1 MALPPGVS
9 ERNFQRA
16 LDRFASVVGREWVF
30 TSDEDTKLYRDAYS
44 PLFGEPEEK
53 VASAALGP
61 DSAEQVQE
69 IVRIAN
75 EYRIPLYPI
84 STGRNLGYGGAAPVL
99 SGSVVLDL
107 KRMNRILEIDE
118 RNAYALVEPGVSYFD
133 LYRYIKERGLKLWI
147 DCPDPGWGSV
157 IGNALDHGVG
167 YTMNPYRD
175 HFDGHCGLEVVTGA
189 GELVRTGMGA
199 LPGAK
204 TWQQFKYGFGPF
216 IDGMFSQSNF
226 GVVTKM
232 GVWLMPEP
240 EAYID
245 GSVEVFGH
253 DDIIPLL
260 DQMNYIMN
268 TGLQNAGTNL
278 QSPLRFA
285 VGQNP
290 ELRAALASED
300 PADIEKLNAFARER
314 EVPFYSNIFKFY
326 GPEEV
331 VRAQWAAAKKRL
343 STIAGARFR
352 EGAFYRF
359 PISDEEKDAARD
371 PQDLGFPTLATFSIG
386 ARSNFAPATRGHLGF
401 SPVIPMTGEAV
412 IESQRVFQRVLQEFG
427 TDVALLVF
435 PQSYHPRT
443 LVILCMFYVMPEVEH
458 NQAVRATFERLV
470 EVAAEHG
477 WGEYRTH
484 TAFMDQCAAAY
495 SFNDHALLRLHETIK
510 DAVDP
515 NGNSQ
520 ANNATVRKS
529 FIGRILG
536 IVRT

>member
-1 MALPPGVS
+1 MSVPPGVS
-9 ERNFQRA
+9 QRDFEGA
-16 LDRFASVVGREWVF
+16 LARFRSVVGAEWVF
-30 TSDEDTKLYRDAYS
+30 TSDEDTALYRDAYS
-44 PLFGEPEEK
+44 PFWNEPDEK
-53 VASAALGP
+53 VASAAVAP
-61 DSAEQVQE
+61 ESAEQVVA

-75 EYRIPLYPI
+75 ELRIPLYPI

-107 KRMNRILEIDE
+107 KRMNRILEVDE

-133 LYRYIKERGLKLWI
+133 LYRHIEERGLNLWI

-175 HFDGHCGLEVVTGA
+175 HWGAQCGLEVVTGD

-199 LPGAK
+199 LPK
-204 TWQQFKYGFGPF
+204 SRTWQQFKYGFGPYL
-216 IDGMFSQSNF
+216 DGMFSQSNF

-232 GVWLMPEP
+232 GVWLMPRP
-240 EAYID
+240 EAYVDCTI
-245 GSVEVFGH
+245 EVFGH
-253 DDIIPLL
+253 DDIVPLV
-260 DQMNYIMN
+260 DHMNYVCN

-278 QSPLRFA
+278 QSPIRFA
-285 VGQNP
+285 VAGNP

-300 PADIEKLNAFARER
+300 PADIAKLNAFARER
-314 EVPFYSNIFKFY
+314 GVPFYSNIFKFY
-326 GPEEV
+326 GPAEV
-331 VRAQWAAAKKRL
+331 VRAQLEYTRRRL
-343 STIAGARFR
+343 LTIPGARFR
-352 EGAFYRF
+352 EGAFYEF
-359 PISDEEKDAARD
+359 PITAEQKANVRD
-371 PQDLGFPTLATFSIG
+371 PQDLGIPTLETFSIG

-401 SPVIPMTGEAV
+401 SPVIPMRGEDV

-443 LVILCMFYVMPEVEH
+443 FVILCMFYVMPDPAH
-458 NQAVRATFERLV
+458 NDAVRRTFKRLV

-484 TAFMDQCAAAY
+484 TAFMDDCAAAY
-495 SFNDHALLRLHETIK
+495 SFNDHALRKLQEKIK

-515 NGNSQ
+515 NGILS
-520 ANNATVRKS
+520 AGRYGIWPKHLRK
-529 FIGRILG
+529 G
-536 IVRT
+536 

>member
-1 MALPPGVS
+1 MSTPPGVN
-9 ERNFQRA
+9 ERDFQRA
-16 LDRFASVVGREWVF
+16 IDRFVSVVGEEWVF
-30 TSDEDTKLYRDAYS
+30 TSDADVALYRDAYS
-44 PLFGEPEEK
+44 PLVGEAEEK
-53 VASAALGP
+53 TASAAVAP
-61 DSAEQVQE
+61 DSAEQVQQ
-69 IVRIAN
+69 IVKIAN
-75 EYRIPLYPI
+75 EFRVPLYPI
-84 STGRNLGYGGAAPVL
+84 STGRNLGYGGSAPVL

-107 KRMNRILEIDE
+107 KRMNRVLEVDE
-118 RNAYALVEPGVSYFD
+118 RNAYALVEPGVTYFD
-133 LYRYIKERGLKLWI
+133 LYRYVQERGLKLWI

-175 HFDGHCGLEVVTGA
+175 HFGAQCGMEVVTGA

-199 LPGAK
+199 LPGSK
-204 TWQQFKYGFGPF
+204 SWQHFKYGFGPYL
-216 IDGMFSQSNF
+216 DGMFSQSNF

-232 GVWLMPEP
+232 GFWLMPEP

-245 GSVEVFGH
+245 GSVDVFGH
-253 DDIIPLL
+253 DDVIPLV
-260 DQMNYIMN
+260 DHMSYIMN

-290 ELRAALASED
+290 ELRAALGSED
-300 PADIEKLNAFARER
+300 QADIAKLNAFARER

-331 VRAQWAAAKKRL
+331 VRAQWEYTKRRL
-343 STIAGARFR
+343 SSIPGVRFR

-359 PISDEEKDAARD
+359 PLTEEQKLTVRD
-371 PQDLGFPTLATFSIG
+371 PQDLGIPTLETFSIG
-386 ARSNFAPATRGHLGF
+386 ARSNFSPATRGHLGF

-412 IESQRVFQRVLQEFG
+412 IESQRVFQRALQEFEG
-427 TDVALLVF
+427 DVALLVF

-443 LVILCMFYVMPEVEH
+443 LVILCMFYVMPEVAH
-458 NQAVRATFERLV
+458 NQAVRRMFKKLI

-484 TAFMDQCAAAY
+484 TAFMDDCAAAY
-495 SFNDHALLRLHETIK
+495 SFNDHALRRLQETLK

-515 NGNSQ
+515 NGVLSAGRYGIWPKHLRQ
-520 ANNATVRKS
+520 A
-529 FIGRILG
+529 
-536 IVRT
+536 

>member
-1 MALPPGVS
+1 MATPPGVS
-9 ERNFQRA
+9 ARDFERA
-16 LDRFASVVGREWVF
+16 LRQFRSVVGDEWVF
-30 TSDEDTKLYRDAYS
+30 TSDADTAIYRDHYS
-44 PLFGEPEEK
+44 PLRDEPGEK
-53 VASAALGP
+53 LASAALGP
-61 DSAEQVQE
+61 DSAEQVQA

-75 EYRIPLYPI
+75 EYGIPLYPI
-84 STGRNLGYGGAAPVL
+84 STGRNLGYGGSAPVL

-107 KRMNRILEIDE
+107 KRMNRILEVDE

-133 LYRYIKERGLKLWI
+133 LYRYIRERNLKLWI
-147 DCPDPGWGSV
+147 DCPDPGWGSL

-175 HFDGHCGLEVVTGA
+175 HFDAHCGMEVVTGG

-199 LPGAK
+199 LPGSR
-204 TWQQFKYGFGPF
+204 TWQHFKYGFGPYL
-216 IDGMFSQSNF
+216 DGMFSQSNY
-226 GVVTKM
+226 GIVTKM
-232 GVWLMPEP
+232 GFWLMPEP

-253 DDIIPLL
+253 DDIIPLV
-260 DQMNYIMN
+260 DHMNYVMN

-278 QSPLRFA
+278 QSPIRAA
-285 VGQNP
+285 VARDP
-290 ELRAALASED
+290 ELRAALASDD
-300 PADIEKLNAFARER
+300 PADIEKLNAFARDTNT
-314 EVPFYSNIFKFY
+314 PFYTNIFKFY

-331 VRAQWAAAKKRL
+331 VRAQWDYTKRRL
-343 STIAGARFR
+343 SSIPNARFR

-359 PISDEEKDAARD
+359 PLPDADKERARD

-412 IESQRVFQRVLQEFG
+412 IESQRVFQRVLQEFE

-443 LVILCMFYVMPEVEH
+443 LVILCMFYVMPEQAH
-458 NQAVRATFERLV
+458 NQAVRETFRRLV

-484 TAFMDQCAAAY
+484 TAFMDDCAAAY
-495 SFNDHALLRLHETIK
+495 SFNDHALLKLQQTIK

-515 NGNSQ
+515 NGILS
-520 ANNATVRKS
+520 A
-529 FIGRILG
+529 GRYG
-536 IVRT
+536 IWPRHLRNG

>member
-1 MALPPGVS
+1 MAVPPGVS
-9 ERNFQRA
+9 EANFRRA
-16 LDRFASVVGREWVF
+16 LERFTRIVGSEWVF
-30 TSDEDTKLYRDAYS
+30 TTDEDIALYRDAYS
-44 PLFGEPEEK
+44 PLVGEREEK
-53 VASAALGP
+53 VASAAIAP
-61 DSAEQVQE
+61 ASAEQVQAV
-69 IVRIAN
+69 VRVAN
-75 EYRIPLYPI
+75 EFRIPLYPI
-84 STGRNLGYGGAAPVL
+84 STGRNLGYGGSAPVL

-107 KRMNRILEIDE
+107 KRMNRILEVDE
-118 RNAYALVEPGVSYFD
+118 RNGYALVEPGVSYFD
-133 LYRYIKERGLKLWI
+133 LYRYIQDRGLKLWI

-175 HFDGHCGLEVVTGA
+175 HFDAHCGMEVVTGS

-199 LPGAK
+199 LPGSK
-204 TWQQFKYGFGPF
+204 TWQHFKYGYGPYL
-216 IDGMFSQSNF
+216 DGMFSQSNF

-245 GSVEVFGH
+245 GTVQVFGH

-260 DQMNYIMN
+260 DHMNYVMN

-285 VGQNP
+285 VTKDP
-290 ELRAALASED
+290 ELRRALGSSARG
-300 PADIEKLNAFARER
+300 DIDKLNAFARTSN
-314 EVPFYSNIFKFY
+314 VPFYTNIFKFY

-331 VRAQWAAAKKRL
+331 VRAQWDYTKRRL
-343 STIAGARFR
+343 ASIPNARFQ
-352 EGAFYRF
+352 EGAFYKF
-359 PISDEEKDAARD
+359 PLTAEQKRSVRD
-371 PQDLGFPTLATFSIG
+371 PQDLGIPTLETFSIG

-443 LVILCMFYVMPEVEH
+443 LVILCMFYVMPEAKH
-458 NQAVRATFERLV
+458 NQAVRSTFRRLV
-470 EVAAEHG
+470 EVAAQNG

-484 TAFMDQCAAAY
+484 TAFMDDCAKAY
-495 SFNDHALLRLHETIK
+495 SFNDNALLRLQERIK

-515 NGNSQ
+515 NGIIS
-520 ANNATVRKS
+520 A
-529 FIGRILG
+529 GRYG
-536 IVRT
+536 IWPRHLRRG

>member
-1 MALPPGVS
+1 MPVPPGMS
-9 ERNFQRA
+9 AEDFARA
-16 LDRFASVVGREWVF
+16 LERFTRIVGAEWVF
-30 TSDEDTKLYRDAYS
+30 TSDEDTALYRDAYS
-44 PLFGEPEEK
+44 PLAGEPEEK
-53 VASAALGP
+53 VASAAIAP
-61 DSAEQVQE
+61 ASAEEVQAV
-69 IVRIAN
+69 VRAAN
-75 EYRIPLYPI
+75 EFRVPLYPI
-84 STGRNLGYGGAAPVL
+84 STGRNLGYGGSAPVL

-107 KRMNRILEIDE
+107 KRMNRILEVNE

-133 LYRYIKERGLKLWI
+133 LYRYIQERGLKLWI

-175 HFDGHCGLEVVTGA
+175 HFDAHCGMEVVTGA
-189 GELVRTGMGA
+189 GDLVRTGMGA
-199 LPGAK
+199 LPGSK
-204 TWQQFKYGFGPF
+204 TWQHFKYGYGPYL
-216 IDGMFSQSNF
+216 DGMFSQSNF

-232 GVWLMPEP
+232 GIWLMPEP

-245 GSVEVFGH
+245 GTVQVFGH
-253 DDIIPLL
+253 DDIIALV
-260 DQMNYIMN
+260 DHMNYVMN

-285 VGQNP
+285 VARNQ
-290 ELRAALASED
+290 ELRDALASD
-300 PADIEKLNAFARER
+300 LPADIAKLNAFARSSNT
-314 EVPFYSNIFKFY
+314 PFYSNIFKFY

-331 VRAQWAAAKKRL
+331 VRAQWDYTKRRL
-343 STIAGARFR
+343 ASIPNVRFQ

-359 PISDEEKDAARD
+359 PLTVEQRRNVRD
-371 PQDLGFPTLATFSIG
+371 PQDLGIPTLETFSIG

-412 IESQRVFQRVLQEFG
+412 IESQRVFQRVLQQFG

-443 LVILCMFYVMPEVEH
+443 FVILCMFYVMPEARH
-458 NQAVRATFERLV
+458 NQAVRDTFKRLID
-470 EVAAEHG
+470 VAAEHG

-484 TAFMDQCAAAY
+484 AAFMDECARAY
-495 SFNDHALLRLHETIK
+495 RFNDNALLRLQERIK

-515 NGNSQ
+515 NGVLS
-520 ANNATVRKS
+520 A
-529 FIGRILG
+529 GRYG
-536 IVRT
+536 IWPRHLRRA